1 MKAMGN
7 RSKIIPIIIVVLLAF
22 LLAPQLQQVAN
33 ASSNSPYESGRDHGC
48 DDAAISDVDDRYI
61 NQPEKGPSFHT
72 NEFMRGY
79 NAGYDDCS
87 GSEDGNDNDN
97 DKTYCDVPNP
107 SNPCHDRKDYS
118 DTTGLYTC
126 LDGSHE
132 ANWRDCTG
140 GGSND
145 DDDDSHPQNDPD
157 CWYGGLYVCDDESGE
172 CDNDEFDCMTDCAD
186 GSIVTTGE
194 ECPGNDDSDEPASDD
209 SWEDEQAAEEESGG
223 YWEDDGYI
231 DENGDGNYDEGEE

>member
-1 MKAMGN
+1 MKQTG
-7 RSKIIPIIIVVLLAF
+7 
-22 LLAPQLQQVAN
+22 
-33 ASSNSPYESGRDHGC
+33 E
-48 DDAAISDVDDRYI
+48 
-61 NQPEKGPSFHT
+61 T
-72 NEFMRGY
+72 
-79 NAGYDDCS
+79 
-87 GSEDGNDNDN
+87 
-97 DKTYCDVPNP
+97 VP
-107 SNPCHDRKDYS
+107 
-118 DTTGLYTC
+118 
-126 LDGSHE
+126 
-132 ANWRDCTG
+132 G

-194 ECPGNDDSDEPASDD
+194 DCPGNDDSDEPASDD
-209 SWEDEQAAEEESGG
+209 SWEDEPAAEEESGG

>member
-1 MKAMGN
+1 MDINVIYYQRGGYYHMKPMGN
-7 RSKIIPIIIVVLLAF
+7 KSKIIPITMVVLLAF
-22 LLAPQLQQVAN
+22 LLAPQLQHVAN

-48 DDAAISDVDDRYI
+48 DDAGISDVDDRYI
-61 NQPEKGPSFHT
+61 NQDEKGPSFHT

-79 NAGYDDCS
+79 NSGYDDCS
-87 GSEDGNDNDN
+87 
-97 DKTYCDVPNP
+97 
-107 SNPCHDRKDYS
+107 
-118 DTTGLYTC
+118 
-126 LDGSHE
+126 
-132 ANWRDCTG
+132 G

-194 ECPGNDDSDEPASDD
+194 DCPGNDDSDEPASDD
-209 SWEDEQAAEEESGG
+209 SWEDEPAAEEESGG

-231 DENGDGNYDEGEE
+231 DENGDGDYDEGEE